1 MAGIDFGNIQKQF
14 RDMQKKLQEI
24 ENDLKERYV
33 EAAAGGGMVKV
44 TINGAEEVAKI
55 DIDPQVIQGGDKD
68 MLQDLVLA
76 AVNEAIKKAKALREK
91 EMAKVTGLG
100 GLPGMLG
107 M

>member
-1 MAGIDFGNIQKQF
+1 MAGLDFGNIQKQF

-24 ENDLKERYV
+24 ETDLKERYV
-33 EAAAGGGMVKV
+33 EATAGGGMVKV

-76 AVNEAIKKAKALREK
+76 AVNEGIKKAKALREK